1 MDNLPIWVSV
11 AIAVVLFLTYVI
23 GLIINAIKLHK
34 LLANFKATL
43 KEAFQSKNNQIT
55 EETAM
60 KKILCDKCGKD
71 ITSSTAHDY
80 HGLDLCDSCY
90 EKVLVMEK
98 ELEGIKKQREQLLK
112 QLDEINSKIEN
123 FSVLK

>member
-23 GLIINAIKLHK
+23 GLIINTIKLHK